1 VAIFGNKGI
10 NKEGKQEKVI
20 LDIRK
25 AVEAVE
31 ARKSSKES
39 KENKEGKQNKA
50 MQEFMEKYKFE
61 DLDDKDIDI
70 VKKIAGELLKKD
82 VFEGSVALA
91 RGRSEELA
99 NVFLINAQ
107 IEQNWIIIRQL
118 SRLNNNIEKLL
129 EK

>member
-1 VAIFGNKGI
+1 MAIFGNKGI
-10 NKEGKQEKVI
+10 NKEGKQDKVI

-31 ARKSSKES
+31 ARKAHKEN
-39 KENKEGKQNKA
+39 KENKEGKQNKV
-50 MQEFMEKYKFE
+50 MQEFMEKYQFV
-61 DLDDKDIDI
+61 DLDDKDVDLI
-70 VKKIAGELLKKD
+70 KKIAGELLQKD

-99 NVFLINAQ
+99 KVFLLNAQ

>member
-1 VAIFGNKGI
+1 MAIFGNKGS
-10 NKEGKQEKVI
+10 NKEGKQDKVI

-31 ARKSSKES
+31 ARKAIKES
-39 KENKEGKQNKA
+39 KENKAGKQSKA
-50 MQEFMEKYKFE
+50 IHEFMEKYQFE
-61 DLDDKDIDI
+61 GLDDKDIDL
-70 VKKIAGELLKKD
+70 VKKIAGELLQKD

-99 NVFLINAQ
+99 KVFLLNAQ

-118 SRLNNNIEKLL
+118 SRLNNNVEKLL